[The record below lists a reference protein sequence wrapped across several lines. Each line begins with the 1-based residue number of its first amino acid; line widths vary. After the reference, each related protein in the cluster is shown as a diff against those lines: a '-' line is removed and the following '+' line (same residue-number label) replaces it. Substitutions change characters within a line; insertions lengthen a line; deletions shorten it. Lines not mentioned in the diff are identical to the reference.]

1 MSEQNISQEFR
12 LKNIAEA
19 RHYFIKEINQNE
31 LMSKDNK
38 KIFRA
43 LNHIEHSLIL
53 VSTINGWVSIS
64 AFASLVGIPIKV
76 LSSAIGLK
84 SYAITAG
91 IKKYK
96 SIIRNRKRRI
106 MK

>member
-43 LNHIEHSLIL
+43 LNHIEHSFI
-53 VSTINGWVSIS
+53 
-64 AFASLVGIPIKV
+64 
-76 LSSAIGLK
+76 
-84 SYAITAG
+84 
-91 IKKYK
+91 
-96 SIIRNRKRRI
+96 
-106 MK
+106 